1 MLKKKFYLV
10 FYLAAIIF
18 ILFFTLNGNK
28 FYTIKEK
35 DIEDKNKISLE
46 KENFNNY
53 SLKLKEDINYNK
65 LYVYKSKNDEFYVF
79 IYSKSFIFDRY
90 NLDDKFSTRENYI
103 NALIS
108 NFRYNNTVKIDL
120 DKEPVKVDV
129 KSNKNYDTRNNLI
142 KYFVIF
148 ILIFYLGYRKDKR
161 KNLSTNL

>member
-35 DIEDKNKISLE
+35 DIENKNKISLE

-79 IYSKSFIFDRY
+79 IYSKSIFFDRY
-90 NLDDKFSTRENYI
+90 NLDDDFMTNDKSINRVASNYKYKNFI
-103 NALIS
+103 N
-108 NFRYNNTVKIDL
+108 IDL
-120 DKEPVKVDV
+120 EKDPLKIEV
-129 KSNKNYDTRNNLI
+129 KSEKNEDRRNTLI
-142 KYFVIF
+142 KYLVVVIVIAF
-148 ILIFYLGYRKDKR
+148 LGYRRNKR
-161 KNLSTNL
+161 ENFKK

>member
-1 MLKKKFYLV
+1 MVKKKFYLV

-35 DIEDKNKISLE
+35 DIENKNKISLE

-79 IYSKSFIFDRY
+79 IYSKSIFFDRY
-90 NLDDKFSTRENYI
+90 NLDDDFMTRDKSINKVASNYKYK
-103 NALIS
+103 NLL
-108 NFRYNNTVKIDL
+108 NIDL
-120 DKEPVKVDV
+120 EKDPLKIDV
-129 KSNKNYDTRNNLI
+129 KSEKNEDRKNTLI
-142 KYFVIF
+142 KYLVVVIVIAF
-148 ILIFYLGYRKDKR
+148 LGYRRNKKENF
-161 KNLSTNL
+161 KK

>member
-79 IYSKSFIFDRY
+79 IYSKSIFFERY
-90 NLDDKFSTRENYI
+90 NLDDDFMTRDKSI
-103 NALIS
+103 
-108 NFRYNNTVKIDL
+108 NTVASNYKYKNLLKIDL
-120 DKEPVKVDV
+120 EKDPLKIDV
-129 KSNKNYDTRNNLI
+129 KSEKMMIQEIPSLN
-142 KYFVIF
+142 
-148 ILIFYLGYRKDKR
+148 IL
-161 KNLSTNL
+161 

>member
-35 DIEDKNKISLE
+35 DIEIKNKISLE

-65 LYVYKSKNDEFYVF
+65 LYVYKSKNDEFYIF
-79 IYSKSFIFDRY
+79 IYSKSIFFDRY
-90 NLDDKFSTRENYI
+90 NLDDDFMTKDKSINRVASNYKYKNFI
-103 NALIS
+103 N
-108 NFRYNNTVKIDL
+108 IDL
-120 DKEPVKVDV
+120 EKDPLKIDV
-129 KSNKNYDTRNNLI
+129 KSEKNEDRKNTLI
-142 KYFVIF
+142 KYLVVVIVIAF
-148 ILIFYLGYRKDKR
+148 LGYRRNKR
-161 KNLSTNL
+161 ENFKK

>member
-79 IYSKSFIFDRY
+79 IYSKSIFFERY
-90 NLDDKFSTRENYI
+90 NLDDDFMTNDKSI
-103 NALIS
+103 
-108 NFRYNNTVKIDL
+108 NTVASNYKYKNFINIDL
-120 DKEPVKVDV
+120 EKDPLKIDV
-129 KSNKNYDTRNNLI
+129 KSEKNEDRENTLI
-142 KYFVIF
+142 KYLVVVIVIAF
-148 ILIFYLGYRKDKR
+148 LGYRRNKR
-161 KNLSTNL
+161 ENFKK

>member
-35 DIEDKNKISLE
+35 DIENKNKISLE

-79 IYSKSFIFDRY
+79 IYSKSIFFDRY
-90 NLDDKFSTRENYI
+90 NLDDDFMTKDKSI
-103 NALIS
+103 
-108 NFRYNNTVKIDL
+108 NTVASNYKYKNFINIDL
-120 DKEPVKVDV
+120 EKDPLKIEV
-129 KSNKNYDTRNNLI
+129 KSEKNEDRRNTLI
-142 KYFVIF
+142 KYFVVV
-148 ILIFYLGYRKDKR
+148 ILIAFLGYRRNKR
-161 KNLSTNL
+161 ENFKK

>member
-35 DIEDKNKISLE
+35 DIENKNKISLE

-79 IYSKSFIFDRY
+79 IYSKSIFFDRY
-90 NLDDKFSTRENYI
+90 NLDDDFMTNDKSINRVASNYKYKNFI
-103 NALIS
+103 N
-108 NFRYNNTVKIDL
+108 IDL
-120 DKEPVKVDV
+120 EKDPLKIDV
-129 KSNKNYDTRNNLI
+129 KSEKNEDRRNTLI
-142 KYFVIF
+142 KYFVVV
-148 ILIFYLGYRKDKR
+148 ILIAFLGYRRNKKENF
-161 KNLSTNL
+161 KK

>member
-35 DIEDKNKISLE
+35 DIENKNKISLE

-79 IYSKSFIFDRY
+79 IYSKSIFFDRY
-90 NLDDKFSTRENYI
+90 NLDDDFMTNDKSINRVASNYKYKNFI
-103 NALIS
+103 N
-108 NFRYNNTVKIDL
+108 IDL
-120 DKEPVKVDV
+120 EKDPLKIDV
-129 KSNKNYDTRNNLI
+129 KSEKNEDRKNTLI
-142 KYFVIF
+142 KYLVVVIVIAF
-148 ILIFYLGYRKDKR
+148 LGYRRNKR
-161 KNLSTNL
+161 ENLKK

>member
-35 DIEDKNKISLE
+35 DIEIKNKISLE

-79 IYSKSFIFDRY
+79 IYSKSIFFDRY
-90 NLDDKFSTRENYI
+90 NLDDDFMTNDKSINRVASNYKYKNFI
-103 NALIS
+103 N
-108 NFRYNNTVKIDL
+108 IDL
-120 DKEPVKVDV
+120 EKDPLKIDV
-129 KSNKNYDTRNNLI
+129 KSEKNEDRKNTLI
-142 KYFVIF
+142 KYLVVVIVIAF
-148 ILIFYLGYRKDKR
+148 LGYRRNKR
-161 KNLSTNL
+161 ENFKK

>member
-1 MLKKKFYLV
+1 MVKKKFYLV

-35 DIEDKNKISLE
+35 DIENKNKISLE

-79 IYSKSFIFDRY
+79 IYSKSIFFDRY
-90 NLDDKFSTRENYI
+90 NLDDDFMTRDKSINKVASNYKYK
-103 NALIS
+103 NLL
-108 NFRYNNTVKIDL
+108 NIDL
-120 DKEPVKVDV
+120 EKDSLKIDV
-129 KSNKNYDTRNNLI
+129 KSEKNEDRKNTLI
-142 KYFVIF
+142 KYLVVVIVIAF
-148 ILIFYLGYRKDKR
+148 LGYRRNKKENF
-161 KNLSTNL
+161 KK

>member
-35 DIEDKNKISLE
+35 DIENKNKISLE

-79 IYSKSFIFDRY
+79 IYSKSIFFDRY
-90 NLDDKFSTRENYI
+90 NLDDDFMTKDKSINRVASNYKFKNFI
-103 NALIS
+103 N
-108 NFRYNNTVKIDL
+108 IDL
-120 DKEPVKVDV
+120 EKDPLKIDV
-129 KSNKNYDTRNNLI
+129 KSEKNEGRKNTLI
-142 KYFVIF
+142 KYLVVVIVIAF
-148 ILIFYLGYRKDKR
+148 LGYRRNKR
-161 KNLSTNL
+161 ENFKK

>member
-35 DIEDKNKISLE
+35 DIEIKNKISLE

-79 IYSKSFIFDRY
+79 IYSKSIFFDRY
-90 NLDDKFSTRENYI
+90 NLDDDFMTKDKSI
-103 NALIS
+103 
-108 NFRYNNTVKIDL
+108 NTVASNYKYKNLLNIDL
-120 DKEPVKVDV
+120 EKDPLKIDV
-129 KSNKNYDTRNNLI
+129 KSEKNEDRKNTLI
-142 KYFVIF
+142 KYLVVVIVIAF
-148 ILIFYLGYRKDKR
+148 LGYRRNKR
-161 KNLSTNL
+161 ENFKK